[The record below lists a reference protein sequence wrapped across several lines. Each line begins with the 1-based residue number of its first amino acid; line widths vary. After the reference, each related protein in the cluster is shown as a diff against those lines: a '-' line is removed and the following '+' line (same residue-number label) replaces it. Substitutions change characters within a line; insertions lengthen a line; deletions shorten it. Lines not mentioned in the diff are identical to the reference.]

1 MNPQLRKQ
9 FITLVRKRVQ
19 PGSGSSLDFLD
30 TRTWNYPV
38 TNIRSIIQTTPFVVV
53 GGVATRLY
61 MPERMTLDLDIL
73 ILTSDALQ
81 LYEELLA
88 GGATREG
95 NLSIGGSSW
104 RLPDN
109 TILDVIESNQPWV
122 IQAIQNHNLSPD
134 NLPIIPLPYLV
145 VMKMQASRTQ
155 DMSDISRML
164 GGADEITLD
173 RVRTAVRNYCNDAVE
188 DLESLIQIG
197 KLERRQN

>member
-1 MNPQLRKQ
+1 
-9 FITLVRKRVQ
+9 
-19 PGSGSSLDFLD
+19 
-30 TRTWNYPV
+30 
-38 TNIRSIIQTTPFVVV
+38 
-53 GGVATRLY
+53 

-134 NLPIIPLPYLV
+134 NLPIIPLPY
-145 VMKMQASRTQ
+145 
-155 DMSDISRML
+155 
-164 GGADEITLD
+164 
-173 RVRTAVRNYCNDAVE
+173 
-188 DLESLIQIG
+188 
-197 KLERRQN
+197 

>member
-1 MNPQLRKQ
+1 MNTQLRKQ

-19 PGSGSSLDFLD
+19 PGSGSSLEFLD

-38 TNIRSIIQTTPFVVV
+38 TNIRSIIQSTPFVVV

-61 MPERMTLDLDIL
+61 MPERMTLDLGIL

-81 LYEELLA
+81 LYQELLA

-109 TILDVIESNQPWV
+109 TLLDVIESNQPWV

-134 NLPIIPLPYLV
+134 DLPIIPLPYLV

-155 DMSDISRML
+155 DLTDISRML
-164 GGADEITLD
+164 GGADETALNQ
-173 RVRTAVRNYCNDAVE
+173 VRTAVRSYCVDAVE

-197 KLERRQN
+197 KLERRN